1 MVNDLK
7 LLVFSNSNL
16 SQKKEKNEVVSSKNI
31 DGQVNYQN
39 FIKMTQLI
47 MLFKVVPNGYDQ
59 MEEME
64 TKMDE
69 FVRQESREIIVSEQA
84 KSKDGGRF
92 TPI

>member
-1 MVNDLK
+1 
-7 LLVFSNSNL
+7 
-16 SQKKEKNEVVSSKNI
+16 
-31 DGQVNYQN
+31 
-39 FIKMTQLI
+39 MTQLI
-47 MLFKVVPNGYDQ
+47 MLFKVLPNGYDQ

>member
-7 LLVFSNSNL
+7 QLVFSNSNL